1 VSTLARQ
8 FIAGAFGLIAV
19 FLILA
24 HYTGASRVL
33 GALGSNS
40 ALVFKT
46 LQGR

>member
-1 VSTLARQ
+1 MSTLAKQ
-8 FIAGAFGLIAV
+8 FVGGAFGLIAL
-19 FLILA
+19 FLVLA
-24 HYTGASRVL
+24 HFTGAGRVL

>member
-1 VSTLARQ
+1 VSKVVQQ

-24 HYTGASRVL
+24 HYTGAGRVI

>member
-1 VSTLARQ
+1 MSTLAKQ
-8 FIAGAFGLIAV
+8 FITGAFGLIGI

-24 HYTGASRVL
+24 HYTGAGRVI

>member
-1 VSTLARQ
+1 MSSLAKQ

-19 FLILA
+19 FLVLA
-24 HYTGASRVL
+24 HYTGASRVI

-40 ALVFKT
+40 AVVFKT

>member
-1 VSTLARQ
+1 VSSFAKQ
-8 FIAGAFGLIAV
+8 FVGGAFGLIGL
-19 FLILA
+19 FLVLA
-24 HYTGASRVL
+24 HFTGAGRVL

>member
-1 VSTLARQ
+1 VTALTRQ

-24 HYTGASRVL
+24 HFTGASRVL

>member
-1 VSTLARQ
+1 MTTLAKQ

-24 HYTGASRVL
+24 HYTGAGRVI